1 MGNKDAFRLFLLH
14 HKGTFY
20 KKKRTKKEQKHM
32 IALTGPNSNT
42 GRNADSVVNDSE
54 HIDVVLHAS
63 LELQDSA
70 GSRVA
75 WNPYL

>member
-1 MGNKDAFRLFLLH
+1 MLSGSFCCTTREHFI
-14 HKGTFY
+14 
-20 KKKRTKKEQKHM
+20 KKRTKKEQKHM

>member
-1 MGNKDAFRLFLLH
+1 
-14 HKGTFY
+14 
-20 KKKRTKKEQKHM
+20 M

>member
-1 MGNKDAFRLFLLH
+1 
-14 HKGTFY
+14 
-20 KKKRTKKEQKHM
+20 M

-42 GRNADSVVNDSE
+42 GRNADSVVNDSK
-54 HIDVVLHAS
+54 HIDVVLHAC